1 MKSLNLNI
9 FEAADSQLSPRKGRI
24 LIAEPFLEEPFF
36 KRSIVYLTDF
46 NKKGAVGLVLNKSSE
61 IYPDEIIDDLFNFK
75 GKLFIGG
82 PVDANT
88 LHFIHTLGNKIS
100 GSVQVSESIW
110 WGGDFEQIK
119 KLINIGEVT
128 ENDIKFFAG
137 YSGWAAGQLEHEIIE
152 KSWVVSSIDDEL
164 VMCNNVDKF
173 WQTVLSE
180 LGGDLYRSWSNFP
193 HNPAFN

>member
-46 NKKGAVGLVLNKSSE
+46 NKNGAVGLVLNKSSE

-119 KLINIGEVT
+119 KLIKQWEFR
-128 ENDIKFFAG
+128 K
-137 YSGWAAGQLEHEIIE
+137 
-152 KSWVVSSIDDEL
+152 
-164 VMCNNVDKF
+164 
-173 WQTVLSE
+173 
-180 LGGDLYRSWSNFP
+180 
-193 HNPAFN
+193 